1 MDYFWARDKVRKIL
15 MGLLIH
21 TNDFCFLN
29 GTLFLLYLQF
39 TFFYGQTDKGNFI
52 FKKNNFLMSNQ
63 CEICMEVLHYI
74 QNVTKLAVKLFSFQ
88 PRKNEPSI
96 SQLLVEYPS
105 FIVYLGEVLL

>member
-1 MDYFWARDKVRKIL
+1 MHA
-15 MGLLIH
+15 
-21 TNDFCFLN
+21 NDFYYLN

-63 CEICMEVLHYI
+63 WEICIFMEVLHFI
-74 QNVTKLAVKLFSFQ
+74 QNVTKLAVKLFSFK

-96 SQLLVEYPS
+96 SQLLGEYPS